1 MRGKEKMLK
10 FSSSKFFNGLQKK
23 KIIRNC
29 ISVIS
34 LFSLVLTLLSASLIA
49 VHAKDKDD
57 EDKYSYKTDSFI
69 TEIKAN
75 KNDTFDVK
83 ETINVDFTSPKHGI
97 FRYIPVSLGE
107 YDIKDIVVLG
117 DTSDKNTDYNLKNK
131 VIKIRVGNEDTLLK
145 GKKQYIIQYKIVGIK
160 AKKDAPDF
168 LKLDLLPTS
177 WNTPISYAKTSITM
191 PKDVDWA
198 DADIYYGGYGSK
210 HKLTD
215 NKAFNVK
222 SDYRTLTIETK
233 NLPANEGIT
242 IRKQLGNGYWSGA
255 QNYDNKKLFMAM
267 IFVLL
272 ALLSFILWLL
282 FGREP
287 RYTTTVEFYPP
298 EGMTPAE
305 MGYLIDGSID
315 DKDIMS
321 MIVYY
326 ANKGYMTIED
336 NGPKGF
342 KFKKIKDMDMDEK
355 RFSRIFFESIFSESD
370 EVTEKTMPKNLSD
383 KYFVVKDML
392 EGRFIGEK
400 RIFSKKSTMSKWICM
415 ILMTPMPFLLS
426 FLIAKIANNSTLIFF
441 GALASIIMI
450 IWLFFASKLSN
461 GKNSLTKTEKRVY
474 SFVSVIL
481 LLISTAIIF
490 GMTFLFAEGKFF
502 SIVVTVSYLLT
513 SFFAINMNARTK
525 ESAKRLGKI
534 LGFKQFIETAE
545 LARLKALVGDN
556 PSYFYNIL
564 PYAYVLGLS
573 DDWIKKFEHIN
584 IEPADWYIS
593 PYGDMFNMMIYMNIM
608 DSIDHSIG
616 DIIDDQ
622 ISESSSDYGS
632 SGGFGGGGFSGGG
645 FGGGG
650 GGAW

>member
-1 MRGKEKMLK
+1 
-10 FSSSKFFNGLQKK
+10 
-23 KIIRNC
+23 
-29 ISVIS
+29 
-34 LFSLVLTLLSASLIA
+34 
-49 VHAKDKDD
+49 
-57 EDKYSYKTDSFI
+57 
-69 TEIKAN
+69 
-75 KNDTFDVK
+75 
-83 ETINVDFTSPKHGI
+83 
-97 FRYIPVSLGE
+97 
-107 YDIKDIVVLG
+107 
-117 DTSDKNTDYNLKNK
+117 
-131 VIKIRVGNEDTLLK
+131 
-145 GKKQYIIQYKIVGIK
+145 
-160 AKKDAPDF
+160 
-168 LKLDLLPTS
+168 
-177 WNTPISYAKTSITM
+177 
-191 PKDVDWA
+191 
-198 DADIYYGGYGSK
+198 
-210 HKLTD
+210 
-215 NKAFNVK
+215 
-222 SDYRTLTIETK
+222 
-233 NLPANEGIT
+233 
-242 IRKQLGNGYWSGA
+242 
-255 QNYDNKKLFMAM
+255 
-267 IFVLL
+267 
-272 ALLSFILWLL
+272 
-282 FGREP
+282 
-287 RYTTTVEFYPP
+287 
-298 EGMTPAE
+298 
-305 MGYLIDGSID
+305 
-315 DKDIMS
+315 
-321 MIVYY
+321 
-326 ANKGYMTIED
+326 
-336 NGPKGF
+336 
-342 KFKKIKDMDMDEK
+342 
-355 RFSRIFFESIFSESD
+355 
-370 EVTEKTMPKNLSD
+370 
-383 KYFVVKDML
+383 
-392 EGRFIGEK
+392 
-400 RIFSKKSTMSKWICM
+400 M

-426 FLIAKIANNSTLIFF
+426 FLIAKIANNSALIFF

-513 SFFAINMNARTK
+513 SFFAVNMNARTK